1 VKILE
6 EYESRK
12 ASDNNAEQNIMYARK
27 VPSRRNMHV
36 SDDRENSKGDKT
48 ENHASIGQGKLRCFR
63 CGKIGHIA
71 KKCLARY
78 PANSQVSARQAE
90 DNDSESVSSVKTRG
104 VAMLN
109 TIETVMFNRENGNN
123 KKWCLDSGCT
133 AHICTE
139 KVTFKKIEN
148 VRKTLNLANSESTSI
163 TGVGNVRMIVSNG
176 NKETNINF
184 EKVYYVSDLRT
195 NLLSVSKITD
205 HGYEVNFRKKDA
217 IVTDESGEMI
227 FRADKIGDLYYI
239 NDRSSMKKVN
249 KLVRKENNIAMSVS
263 HAKSEI
269 DEWHYKLGHLNER
282 DLKNMA
288 KTGAV
293 HELKFK
299 SDQTM
304 TKCEVC
310 IQEKETRNAFPRSEG
325 GRTKEL
331 LEIVHSDVCGPMRTE
346 SHSGAKYFV
355 TFIDD
360 RSRWCEVFFIKNKN
374 NILDVF
380 KRYKTAADAYGKENK
395 GIAVRQWKGVL

>member
-1 VKILE
+1 
-6 EYESRK
+6 
-12 ASDNNAEQNIMYARK
+12 M
-27 VPSRRNMHV
+27 
-36 SDDRENSKGDKT
+36 
-48 ENHASIGQGKLRCFR
+48 
-63 CGKIGHIA
+63 
-71 KKCLARY
+71 
-78 PANSQVSARQAE
+78 
-90 DNDSESVSSVKTRG
+90 
-104 VAMLN
+104 
-109 TIETVMFNRENGNN
+109 
-123 KKWCLDSGCT
+123 
-133 AHICTE
+133 
-139 KVTFKKIEN
+139 
-148 VRKTLNLANSESTSI
+148 
-163 TGVGNVRMIVSNG
+163 
-176 NKETNINF
+176 
-184 EKVYYVSDLRT
+184 
-195 NLLSVSKITD
+195 SKITD
-205 HGYEVNFRKKDA
+205 HGYEINFRKKDA

-325 GRTKEL
+325 GRTKDL
-331 LEIVHSDVCGPMRTE
+331 LEIVHSDVRGPMRTE

-355 TFIDD
+355 TFIDEIT

-374 NILDVF
+374 DILDVF
-380 KRYKTAADAYGKENK
+380 KRYKTAAEMLTRKKIKALQSDNGKEYCNK
-395 GIAVRQWKGVL
+395 EFDQFLEQNGISRRLSTPHTPQQNGVAERKNRTLVEMARCMMHQAKVPPMFWAEAVNTACYVRNRCITKSLSEQTPHKLWKGKIPTVIYFQIFGSKVFELDKNPQKGKFDSRSKEGIFIEYSNESKAYRVWLPKSRKVIVSRDVKFLNKSAFDHEYQVS